1 MKKTRELRQTI
12 VDLNVQ
18 LQKKNIEIDKLK
30 KELSCQSQQQKA
42 ASQPCTSK

>member
-12 VDLNVQ
+12 TDLTTQ

-30 KELSCQSQQQKA
+30 KELSCQSQTRKA
-42 ASQPCTSK
+42 ASQPSTSN